1 MIEMFGT
8 PGAVVIVVGT
18 FLALWL
24 LCFWLVAQLGGWAS
38 LAETFATDRPPAGE
52 TFQWTSGKCNFI
64 STYNNCLT
72 VSVMKD
78 GVRIRPM
85 LLFRFAHKTLFI
97 PWDAV
102 AVMGLRREL
111 FRYGTAMEIT
121 KPTGVH
127 PLTLYGQP
135 LAESLARHAPDR
147 LLRPPPGYED

>member
-1 MIEMFGT
+1 MIDTLGT
-8 PGAVVIVVGT
+8 AGAVVVVAVT
-18 FLALWL
+18 FIAFWL

-38 LAETFATDRPPAGE
+38 LAQTFATDRPPSGE

-72 VSVMKD
+72 VSVMDD
-78 GVRIRPM
+78 GIRIRPM
-85 LLFRFAHKTLFI
+85 LLFRFAHQPLFI
-97 PWDAV
+97 PWEAI

-127 PLTLYGQP
+127 PLTLYGRP
-135 LAESLARHAPDR
+135 LAECLVKYAPDR
-147 LLRPPPGYED
+147 LLGPPTSTER